1 MDQRLKTK
9 DLVTIGVFAAIYFV
23 GMFAL
28 GMMGM
33 IPILFLVWPFVNG
46 MIMGVPIMLF
56 MAKVP
61 KRWALFILGMIAPTI
76 MFVMGHTYIVLV
88 HGLVLMLI
96 ADLVRQQGE
105 CRSFK
110 LNTLA
115 NGIFSMWACGSL
127 MQMLL
132 LKDQYVEMSIKMMGE
147 EYVAALE
154 RLITWPHMALVYL
167 GAFVGG
173 ILGGFLGRKMLKK
186 HFEKA
191 GIV

>member
-23 GMFAL
+23 GML
-28 GMMGM
+28 SIGMMGM

-61 KRWALFILGMIAPTI
+61 KPWALMILGLIAPIT
-76 MFVMGHTYIVLV
+76 MFLMGHTYILV
-88 HGLVLMLI
+88 IHSVIVMLVAEIL
-96 ADLVRQQGE
+96 RQRGK
-105 CRSFK
+105 CKSFRW
-110 LNTLA
+110 NTLA
-115 NGIFSMWACGSL
+115 NGVFSMWACGSL

-132 LKDQYVEMSIKMMGE
+132 VKEQYIAMSVEMMGQQYVD
-147 EYVAALE
+147 ALE
-154 RLITWPHMALVYL
+154 RLITWPHMALVYA

>member
-23 GMFAL
+23 GMFTL

-61 KRWALFILGMIAPTI
+61 KPWALFILGMIAPII
-76 MFVMGHTYIVLV
+76 MFAMGHTYIVLV
-88 HGLVLMLI
+88 NALVLMLI
-96 ADLVRQQGE
+96 ADFVRRSE
-105 CRSFK
+105 NCRSLK
-110 LNTLA
+110 RNVLA

-132 LKDQYVEMSIKMMGE
+132 VKEMYIEMTVKMMGQ
-147 EYVAALE
+147 EYADALE

-167 GAFVGG
+167 SAFVGG